1 MMADR
6 IMEIKAREILDSR
19 GNPTVEAEVYLQGGW
34 SGRASVPSGAS
45 TGAYEAV
52 ELRDGGK
59 DRYLGKGVLG
69 AVEHLHDQIA
79 PVLHGLSVLEQQ
91 RIDAIMIELDGTP
104 NKGKLGAN
112 AILAVSM
119 AAARAAATML
129 ELPLFRYLG
138 GLRGTL
144 LPVPFMNI
152 LNGGEHADNNV
163 DIQEF
168 MIVPAGAMSFSRSL
182 QMGTE
187 VFHHLKE
194 ILSSRGLST
203 AVGDEGG
210 FAPDLDSN
218 AAALEL
224 IVEAITAAGYRP
236 GEDIFLALDVAATEL
251 LKEGRYLLEGK
262 DYDAGELIEYYG
274 GLVERYPIISIEDGL
289 GEEDW
294 RGWDLLT
301 RSLGGKIKLVGDD
314 LFVTNPQR
322 FAEGIEKGVG
332 NAILIKLNQV
342 GTLSETLDTIA
353 LAHRSGYETIIS
365 HRSGETADS
374 FIADLAVASGAGM
387 IKTGAPSRVDRVAKY
402 NQLLRI
408 EERLG
413 ANSRFAGSSIL

>member
-59 DRYLGKGVLG
+59 DRYLGKGVLR

-79 PVLHGLSVLEQQ
+79 PVLRGLSVLEQQ

-262 DYDAGELIEYYG
+262 AYDAGELIEYYG

-413 ANSRFAGSSIL
+413 ANCRFAGSSIL

>member
-262 DYDAGELIEYYG
+262 AYDAGELIEYYG
-274 GLVERYPIISIEDGL
+274 SLVERYPIISIEDGL